1 MNTCM
6 IKKGV
11 QNYRDEG
18 FVQGG
23 GSSEKE
29 QEVKEDQNLALVGP
43 SD

>member
-1 MNTCM
+1 MDTYM

-18 FVQGG
+18 CVQGG

-29 QEVKEDQNLALVGP
+29 KEVKEDKNLALGWP

>member
-1 MNTCM
+1 M
-6 IKKGV
+6 

-29 QEVKEDQNLALVGP
+29 QEVKEDQSCLALVGP